1 LRKIVPGAA
10 AAAVGLAAAATAVAQ
25 ITSGVPNPN
34 ATSGTPA
41 NVLAT
46 GFTATA
52 LAKGSDVLENPAG
65 IYQTYGYLA
74 DNADPLA
81 RTRTEPDQNT
91 YLTIP
96 GDVGGPTA
104 GYDYGHHFLIQ
115 GHENGSN
122 KAYLTRINLDVSDPA
137 HRITLISAPGG
148 NNPLDQTGLSSVDGS
163 AYDPFNGKLLFSS
176 EAGNTGRIVAT
187 PLKWGAGTDI
197 PAVTTLDGSMG
208 RGGYEGINVD
218 PQGNIYIVEDTGGS
232 GVTDNGTATKV
243 KQPNSFVYRFKPT
256 NGNHGDLQHGKLQAL
271 QVTIDGAPLTFHD
284 SAKDPAGARNDAL
297 GDGILKLH
305 SGASLD
311 AKWVTLH
318 DTEIDGTASFDANA
332 LAKTAGATPLKRPEN
347 GKFVPETGFTSYVFN
362 ETGDTDLT
370 AGQYPGAADRGAYG
384 AYFRLDM
391 PQAGADTGTIKNIV
405 LGDQTHNSFDN
416 ITFLDKNTFLT
427 SEDRGDTLH
436 NQAGVLDS
444 VWSYDLTKSRADANT
459 DAKRLIALGRDPES
473 LNNQKTNNEPTGVFV
488 SDGDATQTGL
498 LGADDP
504 AGQSG
509 VRIFFTQQHGMN
521 QTYEVTGPK
530 KTDGDKGPTGD
541 QGAPGPGGKP
551 GPDGGKGPEG
561 DKGPAGDT
569 GPAGA
574 QGATGAVGAQG
585 PVGPQGPKGLSGTIT
600 IHVVFDNLPGG
611 SSAVAAKVSGPGA
624 LNAKLATVS
633 HGTKVAIASGS
644 GVVTSSGVVTL
655 KLKRS
660 TSKAARSLKGKRVSA
675 TLAVTFRPQAGG
687 KATTF
692 NKRVTVKP

>member
-1 LRKIVPGAA
+1 
-10 AAAVGLAAAATAVAQ
+10 
-25 ITSGVPNPN
+25 
-34 ATSGTPA
+34 
-41 NVLAT
+41 
-46 GFTATA
+46 
-52 LAKGSDVLENPAG
+52 
-65 IYQTYGYLA
+65 
-74 DNADPLA
+74 
-81 RTRTEPDQNT
+81 
-91 YLTIP
+91 
-96 GDVGGPTA
+96 
-104 GYDYGHHFLIQ
+104 
-115 GHENGSN
+115 
-122 KAYLTRINLDVSDPA
+122 
-137 HRITLISAPGG
+137 
-148 NNPLDQTGLSSVDGS
+148 
-163 AYDPFNGKLLFSS
+163 
-176 EAGNTGRIVAT
+176 
-187 PLKWGAGTDI
+187 
-197 PAVTTLDGSMG
+197 
-208 RGGYEGINVD
+208 
-218 PQGNIYIVEDTGGS
+218 
-232 GVTDNGTATKV
+232 TDNGTATKV

-256 NGNHGDLQHGKLQAL
+256 NGNRGDLQHGKLQAL
-271 QVTIDGAPLTFHD
+271 QVTVGGAPLTFHD

-305 SGASLD
+305 SGAPLD

-318 DTEIDGTASFDANA
+318 DTEVDGTASFDANA

-370 AGQYPGAADRGAYG
+370 AGQYPGAADRGSYG

-427 SEDRGDTLH
+427 AEDRGDTLH

-444 VWSYDLTKSRADANT
+444 VWSYDLTKSRADAET

-541 QGAPGPGGKP
+541 QGAPGPDGRP
-551 GPDGGKGPEG
+551 GPDGGKGPQG
-561 DKGPAGDT
+561 DKGPAGEQ

-574 QGATGAVGAQG
+574 QGAAGAVGAQG

-633 HGTKVAIASGS
+633 HGAKVAIASGS
-644 GVVTSSGVVTL
+644 GAVTSSGVVTL